1 MDAPFLIDTGYT
13 YSALWKGH
21 GHDLEPLYELWAR
34 VGYDSRPD
42 PVEAWMVTD
51 RNVMGFDV
59 FYHRVPEGTEG
70 AEPFTMLTDEVWPV
84 DDDVEATRAA
94 CRDLESGVP

>member
-1 MDAPFLIDTGYT
+1 
-13 YSALWKGH
+13 
-21 GHDLEPLYELWAR
+21 
-34 VGYDSRPD
+34 
-42 PVEAWMVTD
+42 
-51 RNVMGFDV
+51 MGFDV

-94 CRDLESGVP
+94 CRDLESGVL